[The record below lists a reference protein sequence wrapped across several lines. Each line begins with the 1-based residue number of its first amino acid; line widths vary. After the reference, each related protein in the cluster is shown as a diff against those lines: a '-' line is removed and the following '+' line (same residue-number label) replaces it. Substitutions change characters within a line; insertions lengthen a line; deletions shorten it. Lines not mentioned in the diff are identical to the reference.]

1 MEALVTA
8 LPGAV
13 RAPHSLRL
21 TEDIVPHHLASTMR
35 TNTITMTM
43 TTKTIA
49 ITMTTGTMMM
59 TTGFSPAGAR

>member
-21 TEDIVPHHLASTMR
+21 TEDIVPHHLAITMR
-35 TNTITMTM
+35 TKTITMTM
-43 TTKTIA
+43 TTTT

>member
-1 MEALVTA
+1 MEALVAA

-21 TEDIVPHHLASTMR
+21 TEDVVPHHLA
-35 TNTITMTM
+35 ITM
-43 TTKTIA
+43 TTKTITMTTKT

-59 TTGFSPAGAR
+59 TIGHSPAGAR